1 MTTTDPRRE
10 TQGVHVLIV
19 EDSLVQAQALR
30 ITLEAHGYCVDLAAD
45 GTEGLGRV
53 RAQPPAVVISD
64 VEMPLMDGY
73 EFCRTLKADPA
84 LRSIPVILLTSHTEP
99 EDIFRGLEV
108 KADSYLTKPYDAE
121 VLFSRIA
128 HVLANRDLRNR
139 QRRSSSKGVEVI
151 YSRRRHRLDN
161 DREQILELLMSSLD
175 DAMRGHA
182 KLEDRVHELEEER
195 RQLRDEIARLRAG
208 EA

>member
-1 MTTTDPRRE
+1 M
-10 TQGVHVLIV
+10 Q
-19 EDSLVQAQALR
+19 
-30 ITLEAHGYCVDLAAD
+30 AD
-45 GTEGLGRV
+45 G
-53 RAQPPAVVISD
+53 
-64 VEMPLMDGY
+64 
-73 EFCRTLKADPA
+73 
-84 LRSIPVILLTSHTEP
+84 
-99 EDIFRGLEV
+99 
-108 KADSYLTKPYDAE
+108 
-121 VLFSRIA
+121 
-128 HVLANRDLRNR
+128 DLRD
-139 QRRSSSKGVEVI
+139 RRRRTRSKGGEAI

>member
-1 MTTTDPRRE
+1 
-10 TQGVHVLIV
+10 
-19 EDSLVQAQALR
+19 
-30 ITLEAHGYCVDLAAD
+30 
-45 GTEGLGRV
+45 
-53 RAQPPAVVISD
+53 
-64 VEMPLMDGY
+64 MDGY

-108 KADSYLTKPYDAE
+108 KADSYLTKPYDSE
-121 VLFSRIA
+121 VLFSRIE

-139 QRRSSSKGVEVI
+139 QRRSRSKGVEVI

>member
-1 MTTTDPRRE
+1 MTTTDPLRE
-10 TQGVHVLIV
+10 TQGVRILIV

-30 ITLEAHGYCVDLAAD
+30 LTLEAHGYHVELAAD
-45 GTEGLGRV
+45 GTEGLKRV

-108 KADSYLTKPYDAE
+108 KADNYLTKPYDAE
-121 VLFSRIA
+121 VLFSRIE
-128 HVLANRDLRNR
+128 HVLANRDLR
-139 QRRSSSKGVEVI
+139 QRRSHSKGVEVI